1 MNGMNDMNE
10 LVDAVVILVLVLV
23 LHGPMLRFV
32 KDLSRL
38 PGPLRF

>member
-1 MNGMNDMNE
+1 MNE

-23 LHGPMLRFV
+23 MHGPEYRFV

-38 PGPLRF
+38 PGPLRS